1 MAQETD
7 NISQKT
13 KERKWAEDFAA
24 RIKNDPDPTIKY
36 KDFRPITDL
45 KDMLETSCEKF
56 AENTAFWVKD
66 KRGGE
71 YRQVKYKEALSD
83 VNGLGTALIAAGFK
97 DRRIGVVGENSYRWA
112 VSYLAAVCGCG
123 VVVPLDK
130 ELSESELKNIIKQ
143 ADVSCVI
150 FDGKFEQTF
159 RNIKADGDTMLDL
172 LISMDAENSSKE
184 MFAWKDLVESGRN
197 MVLSG
202 NRDFTEA
209 EINPEDMAII
219 LFTSGTTGVSK
230 GVMLSHRNMAAV
242 IMMTQSVI
250 LVRTDDI
257 FFSLLPLHH
266 TYECT
271 CGFLIPLYKGASI
284 AYCEGLKYIVKNL
297 GEAKP
302 TIFLGVPAVF
312 ENLYKKIWQSARKS
326 GKEDKLK
333 KAMRINVKV
342 KKIGIDLGGMFFK
355 EIRALLGGRMRLMIS
370 GGAAINPEVLDGLAA
385 FGIIALQG
393 YGLTEAA
400 PLGALNPDT
409 RANSRSI
416 GRKLPAAD
424 IKIDS
429 PDEEGV
435 GEICL
440 KGENIM
446 LGYYGRQDLTDEVLK
461 NGWFYTGDL
470 GYMDKDGYVYLTG
483 RKKNVIIAKNGKN
496 VYPEE
501 LEYHLS
507 KVPFI
512 QESMVWSKPSEDGE
526 DIVIVATIVIN
537 DEMFSEMTGGAEMTD
552 EEIVAE
558 LWKEVDKINLEVPYF
573 KRIKSIV
580 LRKEEFEKN
589 SSKKIK
595 RFAEGNKE

>member
-13 KERKWAEDFAA
+13 KERKWAEDFAS
-24 RIKNDPDPTIKY
+24 RIKNNPEPTIKY

-97 DRRIGVVGENSYRWA
+97 GRRIGVIGENSYRWA

-202 NRDFTEA
+202 SRDFTEA

-326 GKEDKLK
+326 GKEEKLR
-333 KAMRINVKV
+333 KAMRINAKT
-342 KKIGIDLGGMFFK
+342 KKIGIDLGGIFFK

>member
-1 MAQETD
+1 
-7 NISQKT
+7 
-13 KERKWAEDFAA
+13 
-24 RIKNDPDPTIKY
+24 
-36 KDFRPITDL
+36 
-45 KDMLETSCEKF
+45 
-56 AENTAFWVKD
+56 
-66 KRGGE
+66 
-71 YRQVKYKEALSD
+71 
-83 VNGLGTALIAAGFK
+83 
-97 DRRIGVVGENSYRWA
+97 
-112 VSYLAAVCGCG
+112 
-123 VVVPLDK
+123 
-130 ELSESELKNIIKQ
+130 
-143 ADVSCVI
+143 
-150 FDGKFEQTF
+150 
-159 RNIKADGDTMLDL
+159 MLDL

-333 KAMRINVKV
+333 KAMRINAKT

-552 EEIVAE
+552 EEIVKE